1 MRGRPPALHDA
12 AGIAIV
18 MRDLAAERRFQM
30 TQTSNRFFD
39 EIGRLMN
46 DAAGAAQGV
55 KREVD
60 TVVRNQ
66 AEKILRDL
74 DIVKR
79 EEFEAVK
86 DMARLAREENEAL
99 KARIAVLEAKLGVSA
114 SAPDVGSIKTGG

>member
-1 MRGRPPALHDA
+1 
-12 AGIAIV
+12 
-18 MRDLAAERRFQM
+18 M

-55 KREVD
+55 KREID

-79 EEFEAVK
+79 EEFEAAK
-86 DMARLAREENEAL
+86 EMARLAREENEAL
-99 KARIAVLEAKLGVSA
+99 KARISALEAKLGVS
-114 SAPDVGSIKTGG
+114 SPDSGSMKADG

>member
-1 MRGRPPALHDA
+1 
-12 AGIAIV
+12 
-18 MRDLAAERRFQM
+18 M

-55 KREVD
+55 KREID

-66 AEKILRDL
+66 AEKILHDL

-86 DMARLAREENEAL
+86 AMARIAREENEAL
-99 KARIAVLEAKLGVSA
+99 KARIVALEAKLGI
-114 SAPDVGSIKTGG
+114 APAADSGSPKTDG

>member
-1 MRGRPPALHDA
+1 
-12 AGIAIV
+12 
-18 MRDLAAERRFQM
+18 M

-60 TVVRNQ
+60 AVVRAQ

-79 EEFEAVK
+79 EEFEVVK
-86 DMARLAREENEAL
+86 DMAQLAREENEAL
-99 KARIAVLEAKLGVSA
+99 KARIVALEAKLSVA
-114 SAPDVGSIKTGG
+114 PSAPDAGSVGTTG